1 MKAMA
6 DEKGKKEAGSGKAV
20 EPVVPREGF
29 FTWISRAPEFLVQV
43 RQEVAKVTWPTRQE
57 TTVSTIAVF
66 VMLAMAAVFF
76 FLVDLVLGYVVKFV
90 MNLV

>member
-1 MKAMA
+1 MKSMV
-6 DEKGKKEAGSGKAV
+6 DEKGKKQAGDGKAV
-20 EPVVPREGF
+20 EPARPRP
-29 FTWISRAPEFLVQV
+29 SVMEFLAQV

-66 VMLAMAAVFF
+66 IMLAMAAVFF
-76 FLVDLVLGYVVKFV
+76 FLVDLALGYIITFV

>member
-6 DEKGKKEAGSGKAV
+6 EEKGKKEAGSGKAV
-20 EPVVPREGF
+20 EPARPRPS
-29 FTWISRAPEFLVQV
+29 IMEFVAQV

-66 VMLAMAAVFF
+66 VMLGMAAVFF
-76 FLVDLVLGYVVKFV
+76 FLVDWVLGMIVKFV